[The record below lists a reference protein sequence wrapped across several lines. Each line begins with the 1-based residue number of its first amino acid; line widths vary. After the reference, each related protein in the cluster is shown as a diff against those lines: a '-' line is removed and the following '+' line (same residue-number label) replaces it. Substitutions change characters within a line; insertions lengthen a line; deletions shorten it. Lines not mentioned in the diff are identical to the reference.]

1 MKKNYMKP
9 ITQVVKVQQQH
20 HLMDLS
26 LQNNAGLRMGGAS
39 TSSTDVDRSRSVG
52 DWDDE

>member
-9 ITQVVKVQQQH
+9 TAQVVKVQQQN
-20 HLMDLS
+20 LLINLS
-26 LQNNAGLRMGGAS
+26 AKNTGLKMGGAS
-39 TSSTDVDRSRSVG
+39 TSSGNEDRSRSVG

>member
-9 ITQVVKVQQQH
+9 TAQVVKVQQQN
-20 HLMDLS
+20 LLINLS
-26 LQNNAGLRMGGAS
+26 ASNGLKMGGAS
-39 TSSTDVDRSRSVG
+39 TSSLNEDRSRSVG